1 MKQSSVFLFCLFQ
14 AACATLAERQYGY
27 GSICYEDDCQRAVV
41 GTNRGLPAVSS
52 AREDCSYY
60 AAGTTVLPAE

>member
-14 AACATLAERQYGY
+14 AACATLAGRQYGY
-27 GSICYEDDCQRAVV
+27 GSICYEDDCQRAVLA
-41 GTNRGLPAVSS
+41 TNTGFLAVSS

-60 AAGTTVLPAE
+60 VAETTVLPAE